1 MNAQAKDHDDLL
13 NNGTDSSGQR
23 VAGLSEVQEIDDGE
37 LDSVS
42 GGSFFGTDGYGNL
55 LDKNGLAIPHSER
68 GTT

>member
-1 MNAQAKDHDDLL
+1 MNAQAKGDDDLF
-13 NNGTDSSGQR
+13 NNGMDSSGQR

-37 LDSVS
+37 LDSVN